1 MSIWKTIQ
9 TFSNQI
15 EAEIAAGLL
24 NEHGIETNIQADN
37 IGGTQPALS
46 LTAGVKL
53 QVPADQAEEA
63 IEILNSTRIQQ
74 NDS

>member
-1 MSIWKTIQ
+1 MKNWQTIQ

-24 NEHGIETNIQADN
+24 NEHGIETHIQADN

-46 LTAGVKL
+46 LTSGVKL
-53 QVPADQAEEA
+53 QVPAEQAEEA
-63 IEILNSTRIQQ
+63 VEVLNSPEE
-74 NDS
+74 

>member
-1 MSIWKTIQ
+1 MSTWITIQ
-9 TFSNQI
+9 TFSNEI

-37 IGGTQPALS
+37 IGGTQPALN

-53 QVPADQAEEA
+53 QVPADQAEDA
-63 IEILNSTRIQQ
+63 LKVLNSPAE
-74 NDS
+74 

>member
-1 MSIWKTIQ
+1 MNTWKTIQ

-24 NEHGIETNIQADN
+24 NDHGIDTNIQADN
-37 IGGTQPALS
+37 IGGIQPALS

-53 QVPADQAEEA
+53 QVPADQAEDA
-63 IEILNSTRIQQ
+63 LKVLNSPAE
-74 NDS
+74 